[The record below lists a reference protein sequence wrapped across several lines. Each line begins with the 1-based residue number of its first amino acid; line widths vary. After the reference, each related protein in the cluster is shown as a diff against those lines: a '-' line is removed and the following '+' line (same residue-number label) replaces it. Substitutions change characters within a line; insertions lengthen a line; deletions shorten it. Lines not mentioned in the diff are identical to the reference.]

1 MDVGEFDIDA
11 LFSVSEGLLER
22 DPRSYETYIEQSS
35 TVLRD
40 FNKLDSCL
48 VAD

>member
-1 MDVGEFDIDA
+1 MDVGEFDINT

-22 DPRSYETYIEQSS
+22 DPRSYKTYIEQSS
-35 TVLRD
+35 TVLCD
-40 FNKLDSCL
+40 FNELDSRL